1 MRIAR
6 SAESRPAPRH
16 EQRQGPVRAAS
27 PPPPPPP
34 PQPRPTPRQEA
45 RPGPTEA
52 PRRAEAHDGAEHRQ
66 GRPEAQ
72 HGGEHA
78 HGDGGH
84 ATATA
89 ADAGSGTIDYTG
101 ADTVFQ
107 QEVAALKG
115 EVSTLVWAG
124 VFNRATAPK
133 SAGTWGI
140 MYQRLMVGVTLTEAF
155 ANLNHATA
163 AIRDGFFHSAALV
176 RNHKT
181 MTFVAKK
188 GR

>member
-1 MRIAR
+1 MF
-6 SAESRPAPRH
+6 E
-16 EQRQGPVRAAS
+16 
-27 PPPPPPP
+27 
-34 PQPRPTPRQEA
+34 
-45 RPGPTEA
+45 
-52 PRRAEAHDGAEHRQ
+52 
-66 GRPEAQ
+66 
-72 HGGEHA
+72 
-78 HGDGGH
+78 
-84 ATATA
+84 
-89 ADAGSGTIDYTG
+89 
-101 ADTVFQ
+101 

-115 EVSTLVWAG
+115 EASTLVWAG

-140 MYQRLMVGVTLTEAF
+140 MYERLMVGVTLTEAF

-181 MTFVAKK
+181 MTFVPKK